1 MPPCLR
7 SSRVEEMLYLL
18 DPRRTLDASRV
29 AKLAQNR
36 QVSPTEGHVKHS
48 NKTRLSQKRRYQRM
62 QKIFLAHIGMLTSNT
77 PSLVLKT
84 LTSRSFLFLRRW
96 LCIAIANF
104 PCQRFYNKTDYS
116 GLESHIIN
124 SYTNCLVQTLHYSI
138 PIRQLAESHI
148 LTNCNREHCLLC
160 ELGFVMKML
169 EDARGINCQ
178 ASNFCKTIG
187 VLAHGMFVALHV

>member
-77 PSLVLKT
+77 PSLVLKI
-84 LTSRSFLFLRRW
+84 LTSRSFFFCVGDYAMPLLTFLLKGFITRLIIADWNRTSSTRTQTAWYRPSTIAFLFDNLR
-96 LCIAIANF
+96 
-104 PCQRFYNKTDYS
+104 S
-116 GLESHIIN
+116 
-124 SYTNCLVQTLHYSI
+124 
-138 PIRQLAESHI
+138 PI
-148 LTNCNREHCLLC
+148 
-160 ELGFVMKML
+160 F
-169 EDARGINCQ
+169 
-178 ASNFCKTIG
+178 
-187 VLAHGMFVALHV
+187 